1 MILMYCWCY
10 SGDNVPRGTIKKITM
25 KITTEEIKKSI
36 RNIPDFPKKG
46 IQFKDVSTAFKN
58 HEILGYIVSE
68 IGSYYEGFGI
78 TKVVGIESRGFILG
92 SSLANELKAGFI
104 PIRKPGKLPAETYS
118 QSYDLEYGSDSL
130 EIHTDA
136 LDKNDVVL
144 IHDDLLATGGTVNAA
159 VDLVRKF
166 GVTKIFVNFF
176 VELDFLE
183 GKERIASDVPV
194 WSLIHF

>member
-1 MILMYCWCY
+1 M
-10 SGDNVPRGTIKKITM
+10 
-25 KITTEEIKKSI
+25 TTEDIKNSI
-36 RNIPDFPKKG
+36 RNIPDFPKEG
-46 IQFKDVSTAFKN
+46 IQFKDVSTAFKDK
-58 HEILGYIVSE
+58 HIFRHILSE
-68 IGSYYEGFGI
+68 ISTHYENLGI

-92 SSLANELKAGFI
+92 SSLAGELRAGFI
-104 PIRKPGKLPAETYS
+104 PIRKPGKLPAETYV

-136 LDKNDVVL
+136 LVKEDVVL

-159 VDLVRKF
+159 VDLVRRF
-166 GVTKIFVNFF
+166 GVTQIYVNFF

-183 GKERIASDVPV
+183 GRDRISSDVPV